1 MFENKKIYKMS
12 ANVRFGV
19 FLGCMIVSW
28 KNNKDEKVLGAASFE
43 GFSLC
48 K

>member
-12 ANVRFGV
+12 ANVRFRV